1 MMIHYKFIIS
11 TMVINYK
18 KQFYWI
24 KYNNKKSITN
34 YYLKLNKNIQI
45 NKKIK
50 IKFKFKFKI
59 QPFRMFIQQYFKKI

>member
-1 MMIHYKFIIS
+1 MMIHYKFIIN

-24 KYNNKKSITN
+24 EYNNKKSITN
-34 YYLKLNKNIQI
+34 YYFKLNKNIQI
-45 NKKIK
+45 IKKIK
-50 IKFKFKFKI
+50 IKFKFKI